1 MSDPASFELLR
12 KRLATAATVVRG
24 KTDAL
29 NEHRLAVFGRVEP
42 KLLARLSARTEHN
55 CIARDM
61 VRVGDLL
68 LFGYQVFMG
77 LKRETTINDVFC
89 LYRLKDHTEAADLE
103 TVPIETSF
111 LADNRFAA
119 DFKEL
124 ITYYKATSLEQL
136 RVVNDKLLMMF
147 RTGSQLGDRK
157 VFRFAI
163 EPSGSGRSSGVH
175 YIDNRGERD
184 HVLPPAFDFE
194 WVNVTREMHVLGR
207 HPHANILDTVF
218 VETIG
223 GDLTVKIENNTESG
237 LGIFSEPVEDKTQS
251 LADAEISYA
260 ELRHQLL
267 IRVKPYRE
275 ATSRYLIFNKRMK
288 TVLRCDEIGVSCVQL
303 PEDHGIVFPGGYALE
318 SGETKRFSELGLNF
332 EGFRLKRVIRAP
344 NGEDVLY
351 VFYEE
356 VTGRYGLLPYNLI
369 DRAIGQPLMADGY
382 ARYLDGAILLFVP
395 ETGEA
400 SRLHAMQLWRTPFS
414 DIEHATSFQTPHGL
428 LGRLGNAALVR
439 ALAELRQLTQ
449 LAEDARVIGQFERLF
464 KLGQKCAEGY
474 LWLAEAEAG
483 ALLPDVQGLARTAQ
497 SALEAFE
504 QLEQAK
510 LKAASAVKLQAT
522 AVRELISIVA
532 AKLWQKPEDFT
543 DAILKFKRKR
553 GELTALSEQAH
564 VLASDIAPLDSA
576 ITEELNRVGARA
588 LKFFA
593 DPTAFASLKEGLRH
607 AGVEL
612 EKATGTSA
620 LKSIATELDTLA
632 ESLDGLTELVSSF
645 EHSDPQQRAD
655 LLSSTGTLYS
665 DVNRLR
671 AGLRA
676 KRDSLLERE
685 QGAEFAA
692 QLQVLEQSL
701 ASTLSRSDTPEAID
715 EALAKALSQL
725 EQLDGRFADQPQ
737 FAAELTTRRETTL
750 EAFAGRREQLS
761 TVRDKRAQGLKDSI
775 TRVLDGVL
783 RRVAKLTRN
792 EDIHG
797 FFAGDSLVER
807 ARSQIAD
814 LRKLGRTVDADEL
827 SGKLRSL
834 RESGLRDVRDRI
846 ELGQDGS
853 SLKLGKHRFSVASRA
868 LDLALSFDSKGL
880 SVSLTGTDYR
890 KRVAESATEGFKS
903 VWQQTLPSENS
914 EIYRAEY
921 LAYRLF
927 QALRSAPQAGTTAS
941 GGKLDT
947 LELSVDER
955 NALQAGLHEAA
966 KDLNQNL
973 IEQINVIAAKRP
985 MDDYQRGVHDRDAAQ
1000 ILYALEKLDEH
1011 AAGLRTRA
1019 PARVL
1024 AQVYFAGLRAEP
1036 GNELKA
1042 TAAGLHWLIEQ
1053 NQAVTIPESWLKSL
1067 AVISSE
1073 LQFAKLNSDVD
1084 LSRAAAQHLI
1094 AALGVSDAFPATGVA
1109 IDLAAKIEETVPK
1122 ALISGLKESHAPL
1135 GERLNLLDSIANT
1148 VDSSASADMRIEAA
1162 AIVLLA
1168 LPRNRANVELEM
1180 TLDGMLGEHARIV
1193 GGKYHLDLPEFLARL
1208 SQFERLSLPAFKAF
1222 AQLKS
1227 QLIATGRE
1235 RLKLSELQAK
1245 PLAGFV
1251 RNRLIDEVYLPLIG
1265 NNLAKQIGT
1274 MDDKRA
1280 DRSGMLLL
1288 ISPPGYGKTTLMEY
1302 LCDRLGMIFVRVNGP
1317 TLGHDVVSLD
1327 PAGTAHRGA
1336 SEELEKL
1343 NLGLAMGN
1351 NVMLYLDDIQHLS
1364 PEFLQKFISLSD
1376 ATRRVDAIVDGQAVT
1391 LDLRGKRFAIVMAGN
1406 PYTETGEVFR
1416 IPDMLANRADVY
1428 NLGDVLSG
1436 REALFAD
1443 SYIENCLNAHP
1454 QTAAISEKG
1463 RDAVLACMRVAVGGD
1478 AELPAELSL
1487 EAIEVLKRMI
1497 SVRDVL
1503 ARVNAAYVASAAQ
1516 DDSFRTEPPFKLQ
1529 GSYRNMVK
1537 LTAQL
1542 SALMT
1547 TDELDALIRDHY
1559 RGEAQTLGARA
1570 EENLLKL
1577 AALIGQPSADET
1589 ARWNTLCENF
1599 RAQQKQGGKNS
1610 DGSTKIANLLAD
1622 IALQIEK
1629 QSSAAGI
1636 QQSTSQ
1642 KQIEASNKEISG
1654 ALKVLA
1660 LSAQAAGA
1668 ANANKTN
1675 ALVAPPELSHALERL
1690 VKSYEETLVPL
1701 VSAMHHKMTLDHS
1714 IWEHVRQV
1722 RTDLDELVKRGKTR
1736 GPGF

>member
-12 KRLATAATVVRG
+12 KRLSAAAAVVRG

-29 NEHRLAVFGRVEP
+29 NAQRLAIFGRVEP
-42 KLLARLSARTEHN
+42 KLLARLSARTENN
-55 CIARDM
+55 CVARDV

-68 LFGYQVFMG
+68 LFGYQVFIG

-89 LYRLKDHTEAADLE
+89 LYRLKDHSEAAELE
-103 TVPIETSF
+103 TVAIETSF
-111 LADNRFAA
+111 LADSRFAA

-124 ITYYKATSLEQL
+124 ITYYKATTLEQL
-136 RVVNDKLLMMF
+136 RVVNDKLLMLF
-147 RTGSQLGDRK
+147 RTGSQVGDRK

-163 EPSGSGRSSGVH
+163 DAGGAVQ

-207 HPHANILDTVF
+207 HPHVNILDTVF
-218 VETIG
+218 VETVG
-223 GDLTVKIENNTESG
+223 GDLTVKIENNTETG
-237 LGIFSEPVEDKTQS
+237 LGIYAELVEDKTQS

-260 ELRHQLL
+260 DLRHQLL
-267 IRVKPYRE
+267 MRVKPYRE
-275 ATSRYLIFNKRMK
+275 AISRYLIFNKRLK

-332 EGFRLKRVIRAP
+332 DGFRLKRVIRAP

-356 VTGRYGLLPYNLI
+356 ISGRYGLLPYNLI
-369 DRAIGQPLMADGY
+369 DRAIGQPLMAHGY
-382 ARYLDGAILLFVP
+382 ARYLDGSILLFVP

-414 DIEHATSFQTPHGL
+414 DSEHAASAKAVPGL
-428 LGRLGNAALVR
+428 LGRLGNASLVR

-464 KLGQKCAEGY
+464 KLGQKCSEGY
-474 LWLAEAEAG
+474 LWLAEMEAG
-483 ALLPDVQGLARTAQ
+483 ALLADVQGLARTAK

-510 LKAASAVKLQAT
+510 LKAANAVKLQAT

-543 DAILKFKRKR
+543 DAIVKLKRKR
-553 GELTALSEQAH
+553 GELTALAEQAH
-564 VLASDIAPLDSA
+564 VLASDIEPLDLA

-593 DPTAFASLKEGLRH
+593 DPAAFASLKEGLRR
-607 AGVEL
+607 ASVEL
-612 EKATGTSA
+612 GKATGSSA
-620 LKSIATELDTLA
+620 LKAIATELDTLA

-655 LLSSTGTLYS
+655 LLSATGALYG

-671 AGLRA
+671 AGLRS
-676 KRDSLLERE
+676 KRNSLLERE
-685 QGAEFAA
+685 QGAEFGA

-737 FAAELTTRRETTL
+737 FAAELSTRRETTL
-750 EAFAGRREQLS
+750 EAFAARRDQLS
-761 TVRDKRAQGLKDSI
+761 AVRDKRAQGLKESI
-775 TRVLDGVL
+775 SRVLDGVP
-783 RRVAKLTRN
+783 RRVAKLTNN

-797 FFAGDSLVER
+797 FFAGDSLIER

-814 LRKLGRTVDADEL
+814 LRKLGRSVDADEL

-846 ELGQDGS
+846 ELGQDGNT
-853 SLKLGKHRFSVASRA
+853 LKLGKHRFSVANRA
-868 LDLALSFDSKGL
+868 LDLALSFDSQGL

-890 KRVAESATEGFKS
+890 KPIAAAATDAFKS
-903 VWQQTLPSENS
+903 VWQQTLPSENVAV
-914 EIYRAEY
+914 YRAEY
-921 LAYRLF
+921 LAYWLF
-927 QALRSAPQAGTTAS
+927 QALRS
-941 GGKLDT
+941 DT
-947 LELSVDER
+947 SDLNLAER
-955 NALQAGLHEAA
+955 AALREGLQAAP
-966 KDLNQNL
+966 KDQKLSL
-973 IEQINVIAAKRP
+973 IEQLSRIAAQRP
-985 MDDYQRGVHDRDAAQ
+985 MDDYQRGVHDRDGAQ

-1011 AAGLRTRA
+1011 AGALRTRA

-1024 AQVYFAGLRAEP
+1024 AQAYFAGLRAEP
-1036 GNELKA
+1036 ANELKA
-1042 TAAGLHWLIEQ
+1042 TAAGLHWLSGQ
-1053 NQAVTIPESWLKSL
+1053 NQPIVIPESWLKAL
-1067 AVISSE
+1067 AVLCAE
-1073 LQFAKLNSDVD
+1073 LKFDAE
-1084 LSRAAAQHLI
+1084 LSFAAAQHLI
-1094 AALGVSDAFPATGVA
+1094 AALGASDAFPATGTA
-1109 IDLAAKIEETVPK
+1109 LDLAAKIEEMVPK
-1122 ALISGLKESHAPL
+1122 ALLSGLKESRAPL
-1135 GERLNLLDSIANT
+1135 GERLNLLNAIATT
-1148 VDSSASADMRIEAA
+1148 VDDAAVADMRLEAA
-1162 AIVLLA
+1162 AIVLLS
-1168 LPRNRANVELEM
+1168 LPRNRANVELSM
-1180 TLDGMLGEHARIV
+1180 SLDGMLGEHARIA
-1193 GGKYHLDLPEFLARL
+1193 GGKYLLDLPEFLARL
-1208 SQFERLSLPAFKAF
+1208 SQFERLTLPAFKGF

-1227 QLIATGRE
+1227 QLLGAERE

-1274 MDDKRA
+1274 LDDKRA

-1302 LCDRLGMIFVRVNGP
+1302 LCDRLGMIFVRINGP
-1317 TLGHDVVSLD
+1317 TLGHEVVSLD
-1327 PAGTAHRGA
+1327 PASAAHRGA
-1336 SEELEKL
+1336 SEELAKL

-1454 QTAAISEKG
+1454 LTAAISEKG
-1463 RDAVLACMRVAVGGD
+1463 RDAVLACMRLAAG
-1478 AELPAELSL
+1478 AEAQLPPELSL

-1497 SVRDVL
+1497 SVREVL

-1516 DDSFRTEPPFKLQ
+1516 DDSFRSEPPFKLQ

-1547 TDELDALIRDHY
+1547 ASELDALIRDHY

-1577 AALIGQPSADET
+1577 AALIGQPSADES
-1589 ARWNTLCENF
+1589 ARWTTLCENF

-1629 QSSAAGI
+1629 QSSASELH
-1636 QQSTSQ
+1636 QS
-1642 KQIEASNKEISG
+1642 ASRKLTDVTNKEISG

-1660 LSAQAAGA
+1660 HSAQAAGV
-1668 ANANKTN
+1668 ANASKTN
-1675 ALVAPPELSHALERL
+1675 ALVAPPELSRALERL

-1722 RTDLDELVKRGKTR
+1722 RTDLDELVKRGKAR

>member
-12 KRLATAATVVRG
+12 KRLSAAAAVVRG
-24 KTDAL
+24 KADAL
-29 NEHRLAVFGRVEP
+29 NAQRLAIFGRVEP
-42 KLLARLSARTEHN
+42 KLLARLSARTENN
-55 CIARDM
+55 CVARDV

-68 LFGYQVFMG
+68 LFGYQVFIG

-89 LYRLKDHTEAADLE
+89 LYRLKDHSEAAELE
-103 TVPIETSF
+103 TVAIETSF
-111 LADNRFAA
+111 LNDSRFAS

-124 ITYYKATSLEQL
+124 ITYYKATTLEQL
-136 RVVNDKLLMMF
+136 RVVNDKLLMLF

-163 EPSGSGRSSGVH
+163 DPNGGVQ

-194 WVNVTREMHVLGR
+194 WTNVTREMHVLGR
-207 HPHANILDTVF
+207 HPHVNILDTVF
-218 VETIG
+218 VETVG
-223 GDLTVKIENNTESG
+223 GDLTVKIENNTETG
-237 LGIFSEPVEDKTQS
+237 LGIYAELVEDKTQS
-251 LADAEISYA
+251 LADAEINYA
-260 ELRHQLL
+260 DLRHQLL
-267 IRVKPYRE
+267 LRVKPYRE
-275 ATSRYLIFNKRMK
+275 ATSRYLIFNKRLK

-332 EGFRLKRVIRAP
+332 DGFRLKRVIRAP

-351 VFYEE
+351 VFYESIS
-356 VTGRYGLLPYNLI
+356 GRYGLLPYNLI
-369 DRAIGQPLMADGY
+369 DRAIGQPLMAHGY
-382 ARYLDGAILLFVP
+382 ARYVDGSILLFVP

-414 DIEHATSFQTPHGL
+414 DSEHAANLKAAPGL

-449 LAEDARVIGQFERLF
+449 LAEDARVIGQFERLY
-464 KLGQKCAEGY
+464 KLGQKCSEGY
-474 LWLAEAEAG
+474 LWLSETEAG
-483 ALLPDVQGLARTAQ
+483 ALLPDVQGLARTAK

-510 LKAASAVKLQAT
+510 LKAASAVKQQAT
-522 AVRELISIVA
+522 AVRELISTVA

-543 DAILKFKRKR
+543 DAIVKLKRKR
-553 GELTALSEQAH
+553 GELNALAEQAH
-564 VLASDIAPLDSA
+564 VLPGDIEALDQA
-576 ITEELNRVGARA
+576 ITEELNRIGVRA

-593 DPTAFASLKEGLRH
+593 DPAAFASLKEGLAH
-607 AGVEL
+607 ASTEL
-612 EKATGTSA
+612 EKATGSSA
-620 LKSIATELDTLA
+620 LKVIATELDTLA

-645 EHSDPQQRAD
+645 EHSDPQQRAN
-655 LLSSTGTLYS
+655 LLSATGTLYS

-676 KRDSLLERE
+676 KREQLLERE
-685 QGAEFAA
+685 QSAEFGA

-701 ASTLSRSDTPEAID
+701 ASTISRSETPEAVD

-737 FAAELTTRRETTL
+737 FAAELITRRETTL
-750 EAFAGRREQLS
+750 EAFAARREQLAA
-761 TVRDKRAQGLKDSI
+761 VRDKRAQGLKESI
-775 TRVLDGVL
+775 SRVLEGVP
-783 RRVAKLTRN
+783 RRVAKLSGN

-797 FFAGDSLVER
+797 FFAGDSLIER

-814 LRKLGRTVDADEL
+814 LRKLGRSVDADEL

-846 ELGQDGS
+846 ELGQDGNT
-853 SLKLGKHRFSVASRA
+853 LKLGQHRFSVANRA
-868 LDLALSFDSKGL
+868 LDLALSFDSQGL

-890 KRVAESATEGFKS
+890 KRITDGAIEAFKP
-903 VWQQTLPSENS
+903 VWQQILPSENQHV
-914 EIYRAEY
+914 YRAEY

-927 QALRSAPQAGTTAS
+927 QALRSDTKAEAGNA
-941 GGKLDT
+941 G
-947 LELSVDER
+947 ELSADER
-955 NALQAGLHEAA
+955 AALRGALLEAP
-966 KDLNQNL
+966 KDQQQKL
-973 IEQINVIAAKRP
+973 IEQINLIAATRP

-1000 ILYALEKLDEH
+1000 ILYALAKLDEH
-1011 AAGLRTRA
+1011 AGALRTRA

-1024 AQVYFAGLRAEP
+1024 AQAYFAGLRAEP
-1036 GNELKA
+1036 ANELKA
-1042 TAAGLHWLIEQ
+1042 TAAGLRWLDGQ
-1053 NQAVTIPESWLKSL
+1053 NQPVVIPESWLKAL
-1067 AVISSE
+1067 ALVAVE
-1073 LQFAKLNSDVD
+1073 LALAKANVD
-1084 LSRAAAQHLI
+1084 AELSIAAAQHLI
-1094 AALGVSDAFPATGVA
+1094 AALGAADAFPATGTA
-1109 IDLAAKIEETVPK
+1109 LDLAGKIEEVVPK
-1122 ALISGLKESHAPL
+1122 ALLTGLKDSRAPL
-1135 GERLNLLDSIANT
+1135 GERLNLLNAIASS
-1148 VDSSASADMRIEAA
+1148 VDSSASADVRLEAA
-1162 AIVLLA
+1162 AILLLA
-1168 LPRNRANVELEM
+1168 LPRSRANVELTTGLES
-1180 TLDGMLGEHARIV
+1180 MLGEHARIND
-1193 GGKYHLDLPEFLARL
+1193 GKYQLDLPEFLARL
-1208 SQFERLSLPAFKAF
+1208 SQFERVTLPAFKGF
-1222 AQLKS
+1222 AQRKS
-1227 QLIATGRE
+1227 QLLGLERE

-1274 MDDKRA
+1274 LDDKRA

-1317 TLGHDVVSLD
+1317 TLGHEVVSLD
-1327 PAGTAHRGA
+1327 PANTSHRGA
-1336 SEELEKL
+1336 SEELAKL
-1343 NLGLAMGN
+1343 NLGLAMAN

-1454 QTAAISEKG
+1454 LTAAISEKG
-1463 RDAVLACMRVAVGGD
+1463 RDAVLACMRLAAGSE
-1478 AELPAELSL
+1478 AELPPELSL

-1497 SVRDVL
+1497 TIRDVL
-1503 ARVNAAYVASAAQ
+1503 ARVNAAYVGSAAQ

-1547 TDELDALIRDHY
+1547 SAELDALIRDHY

-1577 AALIGQPSADET
+1577 AALIGQPTADES
-1589 ARWNTLCENF
+1589 ARWTRLCENF

-1629 QSSAAGI
+1629 QSSAADV
-1636 QQSTSQ
+1636 QQLSSR
-1642 KQIEASNKEISG
+1642 KLSEASNKEIAG

-1660 LSAQAAGA
+1660 HSAQAAGI

>member
-12 KRLATAATVVRG
+12 KRLSAAAGVVRG

-29 NEHRLAVFGRVEP
+29 NAQRLAIFGRVEP
-42 KLLARLSARTEHN
+42 KLLARLSARTENN
-55 CIARDM
+55 CIARDV

-89 LYRLKDHTEAADLE
+89 LYRLKDHTEAAELE
-103 TVPIETSF
+103 TLPIETSF
-111 LADNRFAA
+111 LSDSRFAA

-124 ITYYKATSLEQL
+124 MTYYKATTLEQL
-136 RVVNDKLLMMF
+136 RVVNDKLLMLF

-163 EPSGSGRSSGVH
+163 EPASNGRTCGVH

-184 HVLPPAFDFE
+184 HVLPAAFDFE
-194 WVNVTREMHVLGR
+194 WTNVTREMHVLGR
-207 HPHANILDTVF
+207 HPHVNILDTVF
-218 VETIG
+218 VETVG
-223 GDLTVKIENNTESG
+223 GDLTVKIENNTETG
-237 LGIFSEPVEDKTQS
+237 LGIYAELVEDKTQS

-260 ELRHQLL
+260 DLRHQLL

-275 ATSRYLIFNKRMK
+275 AVVRYLIFNKRLK

-318 SGETKRFSELGLNF
+318 SGETKRFSELGLDF
-332 EGFRLKRVIRAP
+332 EGFRLQRVIRAP

-356 VTGRYGLLPYNLI
+356 ISGRYGLLPYNLI
-369 DRAIGQPLMADGY
+369 DRAIGQPLTADGY
-382 ARYLDGAILLFVP
+382 ARYVDGAILLFVP

-400 SRLHAMQLWRTPFS
+400 SRMHAMQLWRTPFA
-414 DIEHATSFQTPHGL
+414 DIEHDAGGKTPAGL

-449 LAEDARVIGQFERLF
+449 LAEDAHVIGQFERLF
-464 KLGQKCAEGY
+464 KLAQKCAEGY
-474 LWLAEAEAG
+474 LWLGEAEAG
-483 ALLPDVQGLARTAQ
+483 ALLTDVQSLARTAK

-522 AVRELISIVA
+522 AVRELIGLVA

-543 DAILKFKRKR
+543 DAILKLQRKR
-553 GELTALSEQAH
+553 GELSALAEQAH
-564 VLASDIAPLDSA
+564 VLASDLAPLDTA

-593 DPTAFASLKEGLRH
+593 DPSAFASLKESLRR

-612 EKATGTSA
+612 EKAAGTSA
-620 LKSIATELDTLA
+620 LKPIATELDTLA

-655 LLSSTGTLYS
+655 LLSATGALYS

-676 KRDSLLERE
+676 KRERLLERE
-685 QGAEFAA
+685 QGAEFGA

-737 FAAELTTRRETTL
+737 FAAELTNRRETTL
-750 EAFAGRREQLS
+750 EAFAARREQLS
-761 TVRDKRAQGLKDSI
+761 AVRDKRANGLKESI
-775 TRVLDGVL
+775 TRVLDGVP
-783 RRVAKLTRN
+783 RRVAKLSRN

-797 FFAGDSLVER
+797 FFASDSLVER

-814 LRKLGRTVDADEL
+814 LRKLGRSVDADEL

-846 ELGQDGS
+846 ELGQDGNT
-853 SLKLGKHRFSVASRA
+853 LKLGKHRFSVANRA
-868 LDLALSFDSKGL
+868 LDLALSVDAQGL
-880 SVSLTGTDYR
+880 KVSLTGTDYR
-890 KRVAESATEGFKS
+890 KPIAAEAAQAFKP
-903 VWQQTLPSENS
+903 VWQQTLPSENAQT
-914 EIYRAEY
+914 YRAEY

-927 QALRSAPQAGTTAS
+927 QALRTEAPAGITDAA
-941 GGKLDT
+941 
-947 LELSVDER
+947 ELSAAER
-955 NALQAGLHEAA
+955 AALRVALQDAP
-966 KDLNQNL
+966 KDQNQSL
-973 IEQINVIAAKRP
+973 IAQINVIAAKRP
-985 MDDYQRGVHDRDAAQ
+985 IDDYQRGVHDHDAAH
-1000 ILYALEKLDEH
+1000 ILSALEKLDEH
-1011 AAGLRTRA
+1011 AGALRTRA

-1024 AQVYFAGLRAEP
+1024 AQAYFAGLRAEP
-1036 GNELKA
+1036 ANELKA
-1042 TAAGLHWLIEQ
+1042 TAAGLQWLVQQ
-1053 NQAVTIPESWLKSL
+1053 NQPVLIPESWRKALALVGAELKLEPELSL
-1067 AVISSE
+1067 
-1073 LQFAKLNSDVD
+1073 
-1084 LSRAAAQHLI
+1084 AAAQHLI
-1094 AALGVSDAFPATGVA
+1094 AALGASDAFPATGTA
-1109 IDLAAKIEETVPK
+1109 LDLAAKIEETVPK
-1122 ALISGLKESHAPL
+1122 VLLSGLKDSRAPL
-1135 GERLNLLDSIANT
+1135 GERLHLLNAIAT
-1148 VDSSASADMRIEAA
+1148 TLDAAASADIRIEAA

-1168 LPRNRANVELEM
+1168 LPRNRANVALAM
-1180 TLDGMLGEHARIV
+1180 NLDGMLGEHARIV
-1193 GGKYHLDLPEFLARL
+1193 SGQYHLDLPEFLARL
-1208 SQFERLSLPAFKAF
+1208 SQFERVTLPAFQGF

-1227 QLIATGRE
+1227 QLIAAERE

-1274 MDDKRA
+1274 LDDKRA

-1317 TLGHDVVSLD
+1317 TLGHEVVSLD
-1327 PAGTAHRGA
+1327 PASTTHRGA
-1336 SEELEKL
+1336 AEELAKL

-1463 RDAVLACMRVAVGGD
+1463 RDAVLACMRLAAGAE
-1478 AELPAELSL
+1478 AELPPDVSL
-1487 EAIEVLKRMI
+1487 EAIEVLKRMM

-1547 TDELDALIRDHY
+1547 NAELDALIRDHY

-1589 ARWNTLCENF
+1589 ARWTTLCENF

-1629 QSSAAGI
+1629 QSVAAGA
-1636 QQSTSQ
+1636 QQSTRQ
-1642 KQIEASNKEISG
+1642 KLSEASNKEITG

-1660 LSAQAAGA
+1660 HSAQAAGV

-1690 VKSYEETLVPL
+1690 AKSYEETLVPL

>member
-1 MSDPASFELLR
+1 MSDPASFDLLR
-12 KRLATAATVVRG
+12 KRLSAAATVVRG

-29 NEHRLAVFGRVEP
+29 NTQRLAIFGRVEP
-42 KLLARLSARTEHN
+42 KLLARLSARTENN
-55 CIARDM
+55 CIARDV

-68 LFGYQVFMG
+68 LFGYQVFIG

-89 LYRLKDHTEAADLE
+89 LYRLRDHSESAELE
-103 TVPIETSF
+103 SVPIETSF
-111 LADNRFAA
+111 LADARFAA

-124 ITYYKATSLEQL
+124 ITYYKATTLEQL
-136 RVVNDKLLMMF
+136 RVVNDKLLMLF

-163 EPSGSGRSSGVH
+163 ESASGGMAGGVH

-194 WVNVTREMHVLGR
+194 WTNVTREMHVLGR
-207 HPHANILDTVF
+207 HPHVNILDTVF
-218 VETIG
+218 VETVG

-237 LGIFSEPVEDKTQS
+237 LGIFAEPVEDKTQS

-260 ELRHQLL
+260 DLRHQLL

-275 ATSRYLIFNKRMK
+275 AESRYLIFNKRLK
-288 TVLRCDEIGVSCVQL
+288 TVMRCDEIGVSCVQL

-318 SGETKRFSELGLNF
+318 SGDTKRFSELGLDF
-332 EGFRLKRVIRAP
+332 SGFRLKRVVRAP

-356 VTGRYGLLPYNLI
+356 VSGRYGLLPYNLI
-369 DRAIGQPLMADGY
+369 DRAIGQPLMAHGY
-382 ARYLDGAILLFVP
+382 ARYLDGTILLFVP

-400 SRLHAMQLWRTPFS
+400 ARLHAMQLWRTPFA
-414 DIEHATSFQTPHGL
+414 DVEHDSGIKATPGL
-428 LGRLGNAALVR
+428 LGRLGNASLVR

-474 LWLAEAEAG
+474 LWLAEADAG
-483 ALLPDVQGLARTAQ
+483 VLLPDVQGLARTAK

-510 LKAASAVKLQAT
+510 LKAHAAVKLAAT
-522 AVRELISIVA
+522 SVRELISNVA

-543 DAILKFKRKR
+543 DAIVKLKRKR
-553 GELTALSEQAH
+553 GELTALGEQAH
-564 VLASDIAPLDSA
+564 VAAVDIAPLDIA
-576 ITEELNRVGARA
+576 ITEELNRVAERA

-593 DPTAFASLKEGLRH
+593 DPSAFTSLKNGLLK
-607 AGVEL
+607 AGIEL
-612 EKATGTSA
+612 EKAAGTST
-620 LKSIATELDTLA
+620 LKPIAHELDTLA
-632 ESLDGLTELVSSF
+632 ESLDGLTELISSF
-645 EHSDPQQRAD
+645 EHSDPQQRAN
-655 LLSSTGTLYS
+655 LLASTGALYS

-676 KRDSLLERE
+676 KRDGLLERE
-685 QGAEFAA
+685 QGAEFGA
-692 QLQVLEQSL
+692 QLAVLEQSL
-701 ASTLSRSDTPEAID
+701 ASTLARSDTPETID
-715 EALAKALSQL
+715 DALAKALSQL
-725 EQLDGRFADQPQ
+725 EQLDGRFSDQPQ
-737 FAAELTTRRETTL
+737 FAAELSARRESTL
-750 EAFAGRREQLS
+750 EAFAARRDQLS
-761 TVRDKRAQGLKDSI
+761 AVRDKRAQGLKEAI
-775 TRVLDGVL
+775 NRVLEGVP
-783 RRVAKLTRN
+783 RRLAKLAQNPGTPN
-792 EDIHG
+792 EAIHA
-797 FFAGDSLVER
+797 FFAGDSLIER
-807 ARSQIAD
+807 ARSQIND
-814 LRKLGRTVDADEL
+814 LRALGRSVDADEL
-827 SGKLRSL
+827 TGKLRSL
-834 RESGLRDVRDRI
+834 RESGLRDARDRV
-846 ELGQDGS
+846 ELGQDGN
-853 SLKLGKHRFSVASRA
+853 SLKLGKHRFSVANRA
-868 LDLALSFDSKGL
+868 LDLALSFDPHGL
-880 SVSLTGTDYR
+880 SVTLTGTDYR
-890 KRVAESATEGFKS
+890 KPIAAQATEIFRP
-903 VWQQTLPSENS
+903 VWQQTLPSENAAV
-914 EIYRAEY
+914 YRAEY
-921 LAYRLF
+921 LAFTLF
-927 QALRSAPQAGTTAS
+927 NALRENTDALNAAERAAMLSALAVSAS
-941 GGKLDT
+941 DQRVQL
-947 LELSVDER
+947 L
-955 NALQAGLHEAA
+955 
-966 KDLNQNL
+966 
-973 IEQINVIAAKRP
+973 EQIALFAAKRP
-985 MDDYQRGVHDRDAAQ
+985 MDDYQRGVHDQDAAQ
-1000 ILYALEKLDEH
+1000 ILQALAQLDAH
-1011 AAGLRTRA
+1011 AGTLRTRS

-1024 AQVYFAGLRAEP
+1024 AQAYVSTLRTEP
-1036 GNELKA
+1036 ANELKV
-1042 TAAGLHWLIEQ
+1042 TAAGLHWLRMQKQ
-1053 NQAVTIPESWLKSL
+1053 NVSPPDSWLRALSAL
-1067 AVISSE
+1067 ALE
-1073 LQFAKLNSDVD
+1073 LNMDGDTALSAALHLIEALGASDRFPA
-1084 LSRAAAQHLI
+1084 SAAAL
-1094 AALGVSDAFPATGVA
+1094 
-1109 IDLAAKIEETVPK
+1109 DLAERVEANVPK
-1122 ALISGLKESHAPL
+1122 ALISGLKESRANL
-1135 GERLNLLDSIANT
+1135 SERLNLLVAMA
-1148 VDSSASADMRIEAA
+1148 ASHQATGNADLCLEAA

-1168 LPRNRANVELEM
+1168 QPRERANVELHVK
-1180 TLDGMLGEHARIV
+1180 LSGLLGEHALIIA
-1193 GGKYHLDLPEFLARL
+1193 GNYSLDLPEFLARL
-1208 SQFERLSLPAFKAF
+1208 SAYERTTLPAFKAF
-1222 AQLKS
+1222 SQLKS
-1227 QLIATGRE
+1227 QLIKTERE
-1235 RLKLSELQAK
+1235 RLKLNELQAK

-1265 NNLAKQIGT
+1265 NNLSKQIGT
-1274 MDDKRA
+1274 LDDKRA
-1280 DRSGMLLL
+1280 DRSGLLLL

-1327 PAGTAHRGA
+1327 PASTPHRGA
-1336 SEELEKL
+1336 SEELAKL

-1443 SYIENCLNAHP
+1443 SYLENCLSAHP
-1454 QTAAISEKG
+1454 LTAMISDKG
-1463 RDAVLACMRVAVGGD
+1463 RDAVLACIRLASGAE

-1503 ARVNAAYVASAAQ
+1503 ARVNRAYVDSAAQ
-1516 DDSFRTEPPFKLQ
+1516 DDAFRTEPPFKLQ

-1547 TDELDALIRDHY
+1547 TSELDALIRDHY

-1577 AALIGQPSADET
+1577 ASLIGQPSADET
-1589 ARWNTLCENF
+1589 KRWTNLCENF
-1599 RAQQKQGGKNS
+1599 RALKKQGGKNT

-1629 QSSAAGI
+1629 QSSASDA
-1636 QQSTSQ
+1636 QQSAARGLSDV
-1642 KQIEASNKEISG
+1642 ANKEISG
-1654 ALKVLA
+1654 ALKALA
-1660 LSAQAAGA
+1660 LHAQAANVAIASQAG
-1668 ANANKTN
+1668 KQS
-1675 ALVAPPELSHALERL
+1675 ALLAPPELSHAFDRL

-1722 RTDLDELVKRGKTR
+1722 RTDLDELVKRNKAR
-1736 GPGF
+1736 GSGF